1 MKDINLNSHKIVYGF
16 ILLCLISSI
25 LLMYNKLYIR
35 EGLANNKSNKIV
47 LMGDSILKN
56 NVYVGKGKSVED
68 ILMEQYDGE
77 VLNLAK
83 DNTTISDIYQQ
94 INSLPNELNE
104 NDTTIFV
111 SVGGNDILNKY
122 VYVTKDPVDVD
133 NFTVLYQ
140 IYSGYKNA
148 LRKIREKMPKAKIM
162 IMNLYYPQSVK
173 YLRYRELI
181 KKWNDLLDEY
191 AAEPMNKINDV
202 LDLSLNMTDINDF
215 ALCIEPSET
224 GSVKIAREILILSKE

>member
-1 MKDINLNSHKIVYGF
+1 VY
-16 ILLCLISSI
+16 
-25 LLMYNKLYIR
+25 
-35 EGLANNKSNKIV
+35 A
-47 LMGDSILKN
+47 
-56 NVYVGKGKSVED
+56 
-68 ILMEQYDGE
+68 
-77 VLNLAK
+77 
-83 DNTTISDIYQQ
+83 
-94 INSLPNELNE
+94 
-104 NDTTIFV
+104 
-111 SVGGNDILNKY
+111 
-122 VYVTKDPVDVD
+122 TKDQVDVD

-191 AAEPMNKINDV
+191 TAEPMNKINDV
-202 LDLSLNMTDINDF
+202 LDLSINMTDINDF

-224 GSVKIAREILILSKE
+224 GSVKIAREILILSK